1 MFEYLRPEKRTLTRF
16 GNRLET
22 AFPGGPNVAA
32 TIRLR
37 AKKPAK
43 HLRLERRRAG
53 PGGLQVTARRFLST
67 IFKKDST
74 KRRDSCMMMLSPTC
88 MKKATHAGGIRKRGN
103 KAPRGY
109 FRLRG
114 KRDGCASNR
123 PFLYAHCSDAA
134 EVQNERADRL
144 GSVGSHAGSQTS
156 QALFLA
162 GAELRVACQQMI
174 DPVTTRATPFQKARL
189 RSAPIQKV
197 AKMQERT
204 GVK

>member
-1 MFEYLRPEKRTLTRF
+1 MFEYLRPEKRALTEF

-37 AKKPAK
+37 AKKPEK

-74 KRRDSCMMMLSPTC
+74 KRRDSCMMMPSPTC
-88 MKKATHAGGIRKRGN
+88 MKKATHVGGIRKRGN

-114 KRDGCASNR
+114 KRDGCANNR

-134 EVQNERADRL
+134 EVQTNEPTVWVRSARTPGLRRLRLCSSRAP
-144 GSVGSHAGSQTS
+144 SCASHAN
-156 QALFLA
+156 
-162 GAELRVACQQMI
+162 
-174 DPVTTRATPFQKARL
+174 K
-189 RSAPIQKV
+189 
-197 AKMQERT
+197 
-204 GVK
+204 

>member
-123 PFLYAHCSDAA
+123 PFLYAP

>member
-1 MFEYLRPEKRTLTRF
+1 
-16 GNRLET
+16 
-22 AFPGGPNVAA
+22 
-32 TIRLR
+32 
-37 AKKPAK
+37 
-43 HLRLERRRAG
+43 
-53 PGGLQVTARRFLST
+53 
-67 IFKKDST
+67 
-74 KRRDSCMMMLSPTC
+74 MMTLSPTC
-88 MKKATHAGGIRKRGN
+88 MKKATHVGGIRKRGN

-162 GAELRVACQQMI
+162 GVELRVACQQMI

>member
-1 MFEYLRPEKRTLTRF
+1 M
-16 GNRLET
+16 
-22 AFPGGPNVAA
+22 
-32 TIRLR
+32 
-37 AKKPAK
+37 
-43 HLRLERRRAG
+43 
-53 PGGLQVTARRFLST
+53 
-67 IFKKDST
+67 
-74 KRRDSCMMMLSPTC
+74 MMMLSPTC
-88 MKKATHAGGIRKRGN
+88 MKKATHVGGIRKRGN

-114 KRDGCASNR
+114 KRDGCANNR
-123 PFLYAHCSDAA
+123 PFLYSHCSDAA

-144 GSVGSHAGSQTS
+144 GSVDSHAGSQTS

>member
-1 MFEYLRPEKRTLTRF
+1 MFEYLRPEKRALTEF

-88 MKKATHAGGIRKRGN
+88 MK